1 VAKATRAAVNLHC
14 DIAWVDTQANGN
26 PLVVDFGDSVYL
38 DKVVSSAQRPELI
51 PPTFTSAV

>member
-1 VAKATRAAVNLHC
+1 VNLHC